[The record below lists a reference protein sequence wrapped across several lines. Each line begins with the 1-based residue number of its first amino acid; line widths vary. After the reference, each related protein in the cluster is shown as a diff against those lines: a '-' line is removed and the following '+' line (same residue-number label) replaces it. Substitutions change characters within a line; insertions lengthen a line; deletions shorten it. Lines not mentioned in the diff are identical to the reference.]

1 MVLGDV
7 RRLILA
13 TDMTRHAEYVATID
27 KLRPPETAPAP
38 PPVLQAAALAAAA
51 SVVTPETAGAAGC
64 DDPDRSPH
72 PATGLVRD
80 GAGEAARRRR
90 LVGEL
95 LLKCADTSNVLRPFP
110 AARRWAVR
118 ATVAS
123 KRRLRT
129 LTLLA
134 SIQRIWVESALHCCG
149 SGARGSLRRTYGQP
163 ARALRS
169 DISAR
174 FVHAMVARADLKRL
188 TSQSLAG
195 PHHGGVLPAGGSGA
209 GPRNASDPGK
219 LMLITYHTK
228 GERHKVETCK

>member
-1 MVLGDV
+1 MYVTACLFGFCLSGWENRDGIMFYFKAEAQRDRTWRRHVLRPPWPQQTTDIRRSVSRAMVLGDV

-13 TDMTRHAEYVATID
+13 TDMTRHAEYIATID

-51 SVVTPETAGAAGC
+51 YVVTPETAGAAGC
-64 DDPDRSPH
+64 DDSDRSPTH

-118 ATVAS
+118 AIVCAKAPLADFDPACADS
-123 KRRLRT
+123 PACWVWSALLRLR
-129 LTLLA
+129 
-134 SIQRIWVESALHCCG
+134 
-149 SGARGSLRRTYGQP
+149 GA
-163 ARALRS
+163 
-169 DISAR
+169 
-174 FVHAMVARADLKRL
+174 M
-188 TSQSLAG
+188 
-195 PHHGGVLPAGGSGA
+195 LPAPS
-209 GPRNASDPGK
+209 
-219 LMLITYHTK
+219 
-228 GERHKVETCK
+228 V

>member
-1 MVLGDV
+1 MVVGDV

-13 TDMTRHAEYVATID
+13 TDMTRHAEYIATID

-118 ATVAS
+118 AIVCAKAPLADFDPACADS
-123 KRRLRT
+123 PACWVWSALLRLR
-129 LTLLA
+129 
-134 SIQRIWVESALHCCG
+134 
-149 SGARGSLRRTYGQP
+149 GA
-163 ARALRS
+163 
-169 DISAR
+169 
-174 FVHAMVARADLKRL
+174 M
-188 TSQSLAG
+188 
-195 PHHGGVLPAGGSGA
+195 LPAPS
-209 GPRNASDPGK
+209 
-219 LMLITYHTK
+219 
-228 GERHKVETCK
+228 V

>member
-1 MVLGDV
+1 MSRAMVVGDV

-13 TDMTRHAEYVATID
+13 TDMTRHAEYIATID

-51 SVVTPETAGAAGC
+51 SVATPETAGAAGC

-80 GAGEAARRRR
+80 DAGEAARRRR

-118 ATVAS
+118 AIVCAKAPLADFDPACADS
-123 KRRLRT
+123 PACWVWSALLRLR
-129 LTLLA
+129 
-134 SIQRIWVESALHCCG
+134 
-149 SGARGSLRRTYGQP
+149 GA
-163 ARALRS
+163 
-169 DISAR
+169 
-174 FVHAMVARADLKRL
+174 M
-188 TSQSLAG
+188 
-195 PHHGGVLPAGGSGA
+195 LPAPS
-209 GPRNASDPGK
+209 
-219 LMLITYHTK
+219 
-228 GERHKVETCK
+228 V